1 MYRATQPGSSW
12 IVFLVLALGLI
23 AAPARAGVYQGAKI
37 EWCWSPTYPDYYPIY
52 QKYFIEVI
60 YPPLGQQVG
69 DTITETFDFGDGT
82 SAPVTLTVTEVRGDG
97 VVAKGEIRSGEP
109 QQGFFSFVRAG
120 LSDCCRSGDL
130 NNRAGGNFEAR
141 VLVYLDGEELC
152 SPFATL
158 PGTIWLSGGLGDT
171 FTIPL
176 PVDFGEIN
184 TAEGESLL
192 CRFATDAE
200 AGGGPNPDGLSLDP
214 ATCTL
219 TWTPTSG
226 DPERL
231 WTTQVQM
238 EKYLSMGA
246 FLVATTAFDVPLG
259 LDPDR
264 PACQLASTSAS
275 GITVLAQDLRS
286 GIETV
291 TILEAVNAN
300 IQIPPFAPGT
310 TAPLYITG
318 DKIDLSRSARIRLR
332 LTDAA
337 GNITE
342 CDPVLTEVERRTGKP
357 VSQTWTVPAA
367 ERFVTVLNGAPGLR
381 HLEVEV
387 NGRLYRLNNLQDD
400 EERTLDVSAA
410 VREGQDSTITLTPHG
425 KPGGSAAVLIHD

>member
-1 MYRATQPGSSW
+1 MYRATHPGSSW
-12 IVFLVLALGLI
+12 IVFLVLALGLL

-37 EWCWSPTYPDYYPIY
+37 EWCWSPTYPDHFPIY
-52 QKYFIEVI
+52 QSYSIEVI

-82 SAPVTLTVTEVRGDG
+82 SAPVTLTVTKVRADG
-97 VVAKGEIRSGEP
+97 VVAKGGIRSGQP
-109 QQGFFSFVRAG
+109 QQQGFRYFVGAG

-130 NNRAGGNFEAR
+130 NNRAGGNFKAR
-141 VLVYLDGEELC
+141 VLVYLKGEDLC
-152 SPFATL
+152 SPSATL

-176 PVDFGEIN
+176 PVELRGVG
-184 TAEGESLL
+184 EGESLR

-200 AGGGPNPDGLSLDP
+200 VGGGPNPDGLSIDP

-231 WTTQVQM
+231 WTTQVQA
-238 EKYLSMGA
+238 EVYLSRGA
-246 FLVATTAFDVPLG
+246 FLVATTALDFTLG

-264 PACQLASTSAS
+264 PACQLTSTSAS

-310 TAPLYITG
+310 TAPLSIAG

-342 CDPVLTEVERRTGKP
+342 CDPVLTEVERQTGKP
-357 VSQTWTVPAA
+357 ASQTWTVPAA

-381 HLEVEV
+381 HLEVKV
-387 NGRLYRLNNLQDD
+387 NGRLYRLNNLQDN

-410 VREGQDSTITLTPHG
+410 VREGEDSTITLTPRG
-425 KPGGSAAVLIHD
+425 TPGGSAAVLIHD

>member
-1 MYRATQPGSSW
+1 MYRATHPGSSW
-12 IVFLVLALGLI
+12 IVFLVLALGLL

-37 EWCWSPTYPDYYPIY
+37 EWCWSPTPPNYFPIY
-52 QKYFIEVI
+52 QKYYIEVI

-82 SAPVTLTVTEVRGDG
+82 SAPVTLTVTKVRGDG
-97 VVAKGEIRSGEP
+97 VVAKGEIRSGAP
-109 QQGFFSFVRAG
+109 QNQGTLNFVRAG

-130 NNRAGGNFEAR
+130 NNRAGGNFGAR
-141 VLVYLDGEELC
+141 VLVYLRGEELC
-152 SPFATL
+152 SPAATL
-158 PGTIWLSGGLGDT
+158 PGTLWRSGVLGDT
-171 FTIPL
+171 FTIPSPL
-176 PVDFGEIN
+176 TLRGGS
-184 TAEGESLL
+184 EGESLL
-192 CRFATDAE
+192 CGFATDAQ
-200 AGGGPNPDGLSLDP
+200 AGGGPNADGLSLDP

-219 TWTPTSG
+219 TWRPTGG

-231 WTTQVQM
+231 WTTQVQA
-238 EKYLSMGA
+238 KTYLSNGE
-246 FLVATTAFDVPLG
+246 FLVATTVLDFTLG
-259 LDPDR
+259 LDPGR

-300 IQIPPFAPGT
+300 VQIPPFAPGT
-310 TAPLYITG
+310 TAPLYIAG
-318 DKIDLSRSARIRLR
+318 SKIDLSRSARIRLR

-342 CDPVLTEVERRTGKP
+342 CDPVLTEVERQAGKP

-367 ERFVTVLNGAPGLR
+367 ERFVTIVNGAPGLR
-381 HLEVEV
+381 HLEVAV
-387 NGRLYRLNNLQDD
+387 NGRLYRLNDLRDN

-410 VREGQDSTITLTPHG
+410 VREGEDSTITLTSYG
-425 KPGGSAAVLIHD
+425 KPGGGATVLIHD

>member
-1 MYRATQPGSSW
+1 MSRATHPGSSW
-12 IVFLVLALGLI
+12 IVFLVLTLGLL

-37 EWCWSPTYPDYYPIY
+37 EWCWSPTYPDYFPIY

-69 DTITETFDFGDGT
+69 DTITETFYFGNGT
-82 SAPVTLTVTEVRGDG
+82 SAPVTLTVTQVRGDG
-97 VVAKGEIRSGEP
+97 VVAEGEIRSGAAQVSP
-109 QQGFFSFVRAG
+109 NIFFWAG
-120 LSDCCRSGDL
+120 LRDCCRSDDL

-141 VLVYLDGEELC
+141 VLVYRDAEELC
-152 SPFATL
+152 SAVATL
-158 PGTIWLSGGLGDT
+158 PGTLWRSGGLGDT

-176 PVDFGEIN
+176 PVDLRGG
-184 TAEGESLL
+184 AEGESFR

-231 WTTQVQM
+231 WTTQVQV
-238 EKYLSMGA
+238 EEYLSQGE
-246 FLVATTAFDVPLG
+246 FRVATTALDFTLG

-264 PACQLASTSAS
+264 PICQLASTSAS
-275 GITVLAQDLRS
+275 GITVLARDLRS
-286 GIETV
+286 GIQTV
-291 TILEAVNAN
+291 TILEAVNASV
-300 IQIPPFAPGT
+300 QIPPFAPGT
-310 TAPLYITG
+310 TAPLNIAGNKT
-318 DKIDLSRSARIRLR
+318 DLSRSSRIRLR

-337 GNITE
+337 GNVTD
-342 CDPVLTEVERRTGKP
+342 CDPVLTEVERQTGKP

-381 HLEVEV
+381 HLDIEV

-410 VREGQDSTITLTPHG
+410 VREGQDSTITLTPRG

>member
-1 MYRATQPGSSW
+1 MDRVTHPSSSW
-12 IVFLVLALGLI
+12 IFILALTLGLL
-23 AAPARAGVYQGAKI
+23 AAPVRAGIYQAVKI
-37 EWCWSPTYPDYYPIY
+37 EWCWSPTYPNYFPIY

-69 DTITETFDFGDGT
+69 DTIVETFDFGDGT
-82 SAPVTLTVTEVRGDG
+82 SAPVTLTVTKVRGDG
-97 VVAKGEIRSGEP
+97 VVAKGEIRSG
-109 QQGFFSFVRAG
+109 QSQATNFVRAG
-120 LSDCCRSGDL
+120 LDTCCRSGDL
-130 NNRAGGNFEAR
+130 NNRAGGDLAAR

-176 PVDFGEIN
+176 PVELRD
-184 TAEGESLL
+184 TAEGESML

-200 AGGGPNPDGLSLDP
+200 AGGGPNPDGLSIDP

-219 TWTPTSG
+219 TWTPTDG

-231 WTTQVQM
+231 WTTQVQAD
-238 EKYLSMGA
+238 EYLSHGE
-246 FLVATTAFDVPLG
+246 FLVATMALDFTLG

-300 IQIPPFAPGT
+300 VQIPPFAPGT
-310 TAPLYITG
+310 TAPLTITG
-318 DKIDLSRSARIRLR
+318 DKINLAQSARIRLR
-332 LTDAA
+332 ITDAA
-337 GNITE
+337 GNVTE
-342 CDPVLTEVERRTGKP
+342 CDPVLTEVDRQAGRP

-387 NGRLYRLNNLQDD
+387 NGRRYKLDNLRDN
-400 EERTLDVSAA
+400 EERKLDVSAA
-410 VREGQDSTITLTPHG
+410 VREGEDSTIILTPYG
-425 KPGGSAAVLIHD
+425 KPGGSASVLIHD

>member
-1 MYRATQPGSSW
+1 LR
-12 IVFLVLALGLI
+12 
-23 AAPARAGVYQGAKI
+23 
-37 EWCWSPTYPDYYPIY
+37 
-52 QKYFIEVI
+52 
-60 YPPLGQQVG
+60 
-69 DTITETFDFGDGT
+69 
-82 SAPVTLTVTEVRGDG
+82 
-97 VVAKGEIRSGEP
+97 
-109 QQGFFSFVRAG
+109 
-120 LSDCCRSGDL
+120 
-130 NNRAGGNFEAR
+130 
-141 VLVYLDGEELC
+141 
-152 SPFATL
+152 
-158 PGTIWLSGGLGDT
+158 
-171 FTIPL
+171 
-176 PVDFGEIN
+176 
-184 TAEGESLL
+184 
-192 CRFATDAE
+192 CRFATDAG
-200 AGGGPNPDGLSLDP
+200 AGGGPNPDGLSIDP

-231 WTTQVQM
+231 WTTQVQA
-238 EKYLSMGA
+238 EVYLSRGA
-246 FLVATTAFDVPLG
+246 FLVATTALDFTLG

-310 TAPLYITG
+310 TAPLSIAG

-342 CDPVLTEVERRTGKP
+342 CDPVLTEVERQTGKP
-357 VSQTWTVPAA
+357 ASQTWTVPAA

-381 HLEVEV
+381 HLEVKV
-387 NGRLYRLNNLQDD
+387 NGRLYRLNNLQDN

-410 VREGQDSTITLTPHG
+410 VREGEDSTITLTPRG
-425 KPGGSAAVLIHD
+425 TPGGSAAVLIHD